1 MAIDMYL
8 TLDGISGE
16 SQRMGH
22 EGEIDVLGWSFSGS
36 NPSSI
41 GIGGGGGSG
50 KVTLGEITIQKYLD
64 ASSAEIFQ
72 ALCKGTHFPTGKL
85 VAYKGGG
92 DALPYLTMDF
102 EEVYPTSQSMG
113 GSGGEDRF
121 TEMVSFSFGKIVVTY
136 TEQGAAGT
144 AAGDHVGQWDVRTV
158 SAD

>member
-16 SQRMGH
+16 SQRSGH
-22 EGEIDVLGWSFSGS
+22 EGEIDVLGWSFGGA

-41 GIGGGGGSG
+41 GVGGGGGAG
-50 KVTLGEITIQKYLD
+50 KVSLGEITITKFLD

-72 ALCKGTHFPTGKL
+72 AMCKGTHFETGKL
-85 VAYKGGG
+85 TAYKGGG
-92 DALPYLTMDF
+92 DALPYLVIEF
-102 EEVYPTSQSMG
+102 EEMYPTAQSMG

-121 TEMVSFSFGKIVVTY
+121 TESVSFAFGKITVTY

-144 AAGDHVGQWDVRTV
+144 AAGDHVGAWDVRSV